1 MLLQMI
7 ESFSIIKSGSF
18 FCWLKPIKL
27 VNKKRVRNIVCFMLF
42 REKMNVTKI
51 GKIMTITISKLSGE
65 DFAAIVYLKNTHRL
79 REEVAVFILFIE

>member
-1 MLLQMI
+1 
-7 ESFSIIKSGSF
+7 
-18 FCWLKPIKL
+18 
-27 VNKKRVRNIVCFMLF
+27 MLF